1 MGLQA
6 SRIASQPAVG
16 RRAMLGWKA
25 PACVAYADAANAAQ
39 SDSILR
45 NPDV

>member
-16 RRAMLGWKA
+16 RRDVLGWKA
-25 PACVAYADAANAAQ
+25 PARVAYVDAANAAQ